1 VFFISAAMAV
11 LVAISAS
18 YWVLLAQPLASRE
31 LAVAQPGPFDG
42 LHWARVLGQARAS
55 EGVADAQAQAL
66 SLGAQAGPLVPP
78 FRLWGLVSDAHGGG
92 YALLGVGDEMP
103 AAYATGE
110 RVQDGW
116 LVAAVYER
124 SVQLK
129 TSQGGTALTLDLPD
143 VEGVVPPAVGV
154 SP

>member
-1 VFFISAAMAV
+1 VSFISAALAM

-31 LAVAQPGPFDG
+31 LAVAEPGPVDG
-42 LHWARVLGQARAS
+42 RTWARVLGQAEAS
-55 EGVADAQAQAL
+55 DAVADVPAQQLSPSAQAR
-66 SLGAQAGPLVPP
+66 PLVPP

-129 TSQGGTALTLDLPD
+129 PLHGGTALTLDLPELD
-143 VEGVVPPAVGV
+143 GAFAPAVGV